1 MTCTAL
7 GLGLA
12 FAAGLFFGLSD
23 TFVRAASVKLRPSQ
37 SLMISLIVGTP
48 ILWLAAASN
57 GVLLLDRY
65 AAFSFIAAG
74 VLNFIVG
81 RYLFYLAITYS
92 GATTASI
99 ATSPVVVFSS
109 ILAWVLLGE
118 ELTYKQAAG
127 VVLVMIAV
135 YLVYN
140 RPSGKPMHGGNSTIG
155 VIAGLT
161 SAVVFSV
168 TSLLV
173 RMGAGYHGG
182 DPVTGAAISYTTALL
197 IMLPIVPKLSLGGV
211 LSSRRSLY
219 YMVLA
224 AAVVSLAQLTR
235 YKAFSLCRV
244 AEVSVLI
251 SLFPIHTLL
260 FSSLLS
266 GELRENPEVR
276 HVFAV
281 LLAVTGVL
289 LAST

>member
-1 MTCTAL
+1 MPCSAY

-12 FAAGLFFGLSD
+12 FTAGLFFGLSD

-48 ILWLAAASN
+48 ILWLAAAGS
-57 GVLLLDRY
+57 GELRVDTY
-65 AAFSFIAAG
+65 AAFFFVAAG
-74 VLNFIVG
+74 ILNFIIG

-109 ILAWVLLGE
+109 IFAWILLGE
-118 ELTYKQAAG
+118 ELTYKQVVG

-161 SAVVFSV
+161 SAIVFSV

-173 RMGAGYHGG
+173 RIGAGYHGG
-182 DPVTGAAISYTTALL
+182 DPVGGAAISYTVALL
-197 IMLPIVPKLSLGGV
+197 IMFPVAPKLSLGEV
-211 LSSRRSLY
+211 LSSRRSMY

-235 YKAFSLCRV
+235 YKAFSQCRV

-276 HVFAV
+276 HALAV
-281 LLAVTGVL
+281 LLAVAGVL